1 MFQKNI
7 SSVLILTVSASVL
20 AGILALVVYV
30 SSSSHGMALRM
41 QQQAI
46 TQSADMI
53 KRSLE
58 SSVADMKRLTH
69 TLAVQKAVIEA
80 FEGQPERARERL
92 KVYME
97 GYKDTLWAVFAFD
110 ADGKILVGYN
120 ANMADL
126 TGQDR
131 SGREYVT
138 AVREGRGI
146 HVSRTIFSAGSDTSV
161 LIYSVA
167 VGVKDASGRHLGGVA
182 VFPKWTAAT
191 ETSLDPLRFG
201 ARGYGFIIDDKGAII
216 AHAADKSLLLKS
228 LADQGFI
235 QEALRIKNGVVE
247 YEWKGE
253 DKFMAVTTMPETGW
267 TICMSAYTSEMTE
280 TATTQRN
287 VLLVVGGLII
297 VAVVLVISL
306 FLRSL
311 VTRPLSAIEVFTKR
325 IAVQD
330 YKAELS
336 GNFRLEMADLAANIR
351 GMVAE
356 IKNKLGF
363 SQGMLDAMTISCIV
377 SDPEGKI
384 VFVNQPVIDFLEH
397 GGKPADYL
405 GMTVSRFFY
414 GEEGH
419 HTITEKAVSERRPIR
434 NVQVE
439 VTTRKGN
446 AVFTQ
451 IDAAPLYDLDGR
463 LIAGFALFMDLTE
476 IRKQQALIAAQNE
489 MIADAARQASDVSDL
504 MASAAAQLSAQI
516 EQSSKGSEVQRQRVS
531 ETATAVEEM
540 NATVLEVAKNAS
552 MAAERSDTASR
563 KAKNGADIVTQVVE
577 AIGTVQR
584 EAVGLKENMGALGRQ
599 AEDIGKI
606 MGVISDIADQTN
618 LLALNAAIEAARAGE
633 AGRGFAV
640 VADEVRKL
648 AEKTMTATKEV
659 GEAIGGIQKGA
670 RETVVRV
677 DAAVTAVEQA
687 TSLSEKS
694 GSALREIVD
703 LVDNAGDQVRS
714 IATASEQQSAA
725 SEEINRSVTEINAI
739 ASEMA
744 EGMEQSAKA
753 VNDLAAQAQTL
764 NDLIAS
770 LQSGDAAL
778 PGASPKALA

>member
-1 MFQKNI
+1 MFKKSI

-20 AGILALVVYV
+20 AGILALVFYV

-92 KVYME
+92 KIYME
-97 GYKDTLWAVFAFD
+97 DYKDTIWAMFAFD

-120 ANMADL
+120 ADMADL
-126 TGQDR
+126 AGQDR

-138 AVREGRGI
+138 AVRQGQDI
-146 HVSRTIFSAGSDTSV
+146 QVSRNIFSAGSDTSV

-167 VGVKDASGRHLGGVA
+167 IGIKDASGRHLGGVA
-182 VFPKWTAAT
+182 VFPKWTVAT
-191 ETSLDPLRFG
+191 QTHLDPLRFG
-201 ARGYGFIIDDKGAII
+201 ARGYGFIIDEKGVII

-228 LADQGFI
+228 LAEHGFI

-247 YEWKGE
+247 YDWKGE

-287 VLLVVGGLII
+287 VLLVVGGGII

-311 VTRPLSAIEVFTKR
+311 VIRPLSAIEVFTKR
-325 IAVQD
+325 IAAHD

-336 GNFRLEMADLAANIR
+336 GNFRLEMAALAANIQ

-434 NVQVE
+434 NVQLE

-563 KAKNGADIVTQVVE
+563 KAKDGADIVTQVVA

-584 EAVGLKENMGALGRQ
+584 EAVGLKENMGSLGRQ

-764 NDLIAS
+764 NDLIAN